1 MLEHQSPQRERR
13 PADWALIAQ
22 IVRGLQ
28 ESPKHLSPAF
38 FYDERGSQLFEQICT
53 LPEYYLTRTETR
65 ILEAHA
71 SEITDC
77 LGGAVLLVELGSGAS
92 TKTRRLLDRL
102 RQPAAYVPVDISRKH
117 LFAAARAIAG
127 SYPHLQ
133 VLPVCADFTQPFDL
147 PTPRAPISRVV
158 VFFPGSTIG
167 NFDPRD
173 AAALLRVM
181 RGIAGEGGGLLI
193 GYDLVK
199 DTGVLERAYNDS
211 AGVTAEFNLN
221 ALVRLNREMGADFD
235 LGRFRHEAV
244 WLPAPASRMEMHLV
258 SECAQEVTL
267 GEATIAFRKGE
278 RLVTEHCHKYTLGS
292 FTAMARAAG
301 WESKALWTDERRYFN
316 VHYFIQGPAP
326 PHGR

>member
-1 MLEHQSPQRERR
+1 MLEHHAPLRERR
-13 PADWALIAQ
+13 PGNWALIEE
-22 IVRGLQ
+22 IVRGLK

-65 ILEAHA
+65 ILQAHA
-71 SEITDC
+71 SEITER
-77 LGGAVLLVELGSGAS
+77 LGSAVLLVELGSGAS

-102 RQPAAYVPVDISRKH
+102 QQPAAYVPVDISRKH

-127 SYPHLQ
+127 AYPHLE

-147 PTPRAPISRVV
+147 PTPGVPISRVV

-167 NFDPRD
+167 NFDPPE
-173 AAALLRVM
+173 AQALLRVM

-244 WLPAPASRMEMHLV
+244 WLPAPASRMEMRLV

-267 GEATIAFRKGE
+267 GGETVAFHEGE
-278 RLVTEHCHKYTLGS
+278 RLVTEHCHKYTLES

-301 WESKALWTDERRYFN
+301 WDSQALWTDERGYFN
-316 VHYFIQGPAP
+316 VHYFT
-326 PHGR
+326 